1 MFVFD
6 FSFKNFLKNYKVTAL
21 LIFLVLFNGIIT
33 LVFYGSYNDQ
43 SVEKMGALV
52 DSNIR
57 ELEIWRLFTY
67 SLGHMSVLHL
77 ILNLPMIYFLG
88 RPLEKYFGSL
98 NFIAVTIFISLIT
111 GILITMFHYGIYPL
125 SGSSS
130 FGSGYLGIYFFFI
143 LFYSD
148 KFYKQDYNFLL
159 MIIGS
164 FVISTF
170 VIPDISIVGHIGGF
184 LVGFLVAVIFN
195 TFRKKKSAESK
206 IEVYLR

>member
-6 FSFKNFLKNYKVTAL
+6 FSFKNFLRDYKVTAL
-21 LIFLVLFNGIIT
+21 LIFLVLFNGVIT
-33 LVFYGSYNDQ
+33 LIFYGTYNDE
-43 SVEKMGALV
+43 SIEKMGALV

-57 ELEIWRLFTY
+57 ELELWRLFTY
-67 SLGHMSVLHL
+67 SFGHMSVLHL
-77 ILNLPMIYFLG
+77 IINPPMIYFFG

-98 NFIAVTIFISLIT
+98 KFLAFTIFISLIT
-111 GILITMFHYGIYPL
+111 GILITIFHNGIYPL

-148 KFYKQDYNFLL
+148 KFYKQDYTFLL

-184 LVGFLVAVIFN
+184 LVGFIVAVIFN
-195 TFRKKKSAESK
+195 AFHKK
-206 IEVYLR
+206 IFQVYWRI